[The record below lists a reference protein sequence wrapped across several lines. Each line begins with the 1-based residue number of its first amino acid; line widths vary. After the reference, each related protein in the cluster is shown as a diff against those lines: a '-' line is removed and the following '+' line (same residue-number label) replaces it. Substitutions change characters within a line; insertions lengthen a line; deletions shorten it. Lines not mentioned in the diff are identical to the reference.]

1 MSYPDFQDIPGGLER
16 LNERVRQDQQW
27 LDVPTRP
34 WVPSRSA
41 DGQRVTDV
49 VVVGAGMAGLTVS
62 ASLRRCGIDN
72 HIVLDRAP
80 AGHEGPWATYARM
93 ETLRSPKSLSG
104 PCMGLASLTFRAWYE
119 HRFGQERWAELD
131 RIPTTLWMDYLIWL
145 REILEIT
152 VRNETVLDGITFRE
166 DGLLALRILS
176 AGRPETILCRRLVLA
191 TGRDGLGGPY
201 VPPVIAALPHHAW
214 AHSADRIDFAALR
227 GRDVTV
233 IGAGASAMDNAAT
246 ALEAGA
252 RRVDI
257 LLRRQAMPRVNKFT
271 GIGSMGVVLGFQALP
286 DGWKWR
292 FMDCVLDAQ
301 TPPPRASVLRV
312 SRRPNAFFHLG
323 CSLESVTPQG
333 DGVRIETSRGRLD
346 TDYIIAATGFS
357 ADLSQ
362 RPELSAIASH
372 IRLWKD
378 RFTPAPQDM
387 PSGIRYAELDNSPDL
402 GKGFEFLEKIP
413 GDCPSIRFVHCFCYP
428 ATLSHGKVSGDIP
441 AISDGAERLVRHI
454 AESLFVEDRAL
465 HYDGLVAFN
474 DPELMGDEWTDT
486 PLPAA

>member
-1 MSYPDFQDIPGGLER
+1 MSHPQEIPGGLDR
-16 LNERVRQDQQW
+16 LNERVRQDLQW
-27 LDVPTRP
+27 LEIPTRP
-34 WVPSRSA
+34 WVPPRMA
-41 DGQRVTDV
+41 DGRRVVDV
-49 VVVGAGMAGLTVS
+49 AVVGAGMAGLTVS

-80 AGHEGPWATYARM
+80 AGHEGPWTTYARM

-119 HRFGQERWAELD
+119 HRFGPERWEALD
-131 RIPTTLWMDYLIWL
+131 RIPTGLWMEYLVWL
-145 REILEIT
+145 RTVLAIP
-152 VRNETVLDGITFRE
+152 VRNETALDGIAFRE
-166 DGLLALRILS
+166 DGLLALRLLS
-176 AGRPETILCRRLVLA
+176 GGRPETVLCRRLVLA
-191 TGRDGLGGPY
+191 TGRDGLGGPF
-201 VPPVIAALPHHAW
+201 VPPVVAALPRHAW

-227 GRDVTV
+227 GRNVAV

-246 ALEAGA
+246 ALESGA

-257 LLRRQAMPRVNKFT
+257 LLRRRAMPRVNKFT
-271 GIGSMGVVLGFQALP
+271 GIGSMGVVLGFRGLP

-312 SRRPNAFFHLG
+312 SRWPNAFFHLG
-323 CSLESVTPQG
+323 CGVESATFLG
-333 DGVRIETSRGRLD
+333 DGVRLETSRGRLD
-346 TDYIIAATGFS
+346 THHVIAATGFS

-362 RPELSAIASH
+362 RPELAAIAPH

-378 RFTPAPQDM
+378 RFAPAAEDM
-387 PSGIRYAELDNSPDL
+387 PSGIRYAELDHSPDL
-402 GKGFEFLEKIP
+402 GKGFEFIEKIP
-413 GDCPSIRFVHCFCYP
+413 GACPFLRFVHCFCYP

-454 AESLFVEDRAL
+454 AESLFVADRAL
-465 HYDGLVAFN
+465 HYAGLVAFD
-474 DPELMGDEWTDT
+474 DPELTGDEWTDT
-486 PLPAA
+486 PLPAP